1 MKIITIH
8 ALLARTNRK
17 LAPNGKIHKSSPR
30 EVESG
35 LGIWHVT
42 ESNTVVRTF
51 DDIADFHH
59 YAAELGVLG
68 DVAHVNFPD
77 RYFPEGSG
85 FEDVASSLYA
95 DLGAEDDEDS
105 LDLSYSGPDE
115 EAVAE
120 LRDASASFLDRF
132 EADVRKGL
140 PAFGRAALDSEIDA
154 CEDRAFEPPL
164 IAMISRHGRDC
175 RLAQVTDRFEGQAS
189 AHYRSAVNAAV
200 REVLA
205 VLKDDANVV
214 VFPAR

>member
-1 MKIITIH
+1 M
-8 ALLARTNRK
+8 LARINRK

-30 EVESG
+30 EIESG

-42 ESNTVVRTF
+42 QSNTVVRTF

-140 PAFGRAALDSEIDA
+140 PAFGRAALDREIDV

-164 IAMISRHGRDC
+164 VAIISRHGWDC
-175 RLAQVTDRFEGQAS
+175 RLALVTDGFEGLAS
-189 AHYRSAVNAAV
+189 AHYRAGVNSAIG
-200 REVLA
+200 EVLA
-205 VLKDDANVV
+205 RLKDQSNVIV
-214 VFPAR
+214 ISGTAKAV